1 MLERM
6 DWDVGKKGKVA
17 EILVQD
23 AMSSED
29 SCLESDGEAEGKK
42 RVIKYE
48 VRRLSWESRQLRK
61 IKKKLNTKYRKG
73 LSKRACNRILP
84 REDAD
89 QNSNRN
95 VPENFPEWA
104 VQAELL

>member
-42 RVIKYE
+42 RVIKYKF
-48 VRRLSWESRQLRK
+48 RRL
-61 IKKKLNTKYRKG
+61 
-73 LSKRACNRILP
+73 
-84 REDAD
+84 
-89 QNSNRN
+89 
-95 VPENFPEWA
+95 
-104 VQAELL
+104 

>member
-29 SCLESDGEAEGKK
+29 SCLESDGEAERKK
-42 RVIKYE
+42 VIKYM
-48 VRRLSWESRQLRK
+48 VRRLSWESRQLCTGR
-61 IKKKLNTKYRKG
+61 
-73 LSKRACNRILP
+73 
-84 REDAD
+84 
-89 QNSNRN
+89 
-95 VPENFPEWA
+95 
-104 VQAELL
+104 